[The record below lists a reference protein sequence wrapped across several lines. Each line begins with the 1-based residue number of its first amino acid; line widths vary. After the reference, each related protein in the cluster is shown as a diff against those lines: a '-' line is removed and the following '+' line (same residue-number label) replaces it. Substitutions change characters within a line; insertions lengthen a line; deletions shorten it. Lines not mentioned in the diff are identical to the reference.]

1 MIVWSKLIRLT
12 HWVVA
17 IALVLNLYFLEE
29 GEIIHE
35 YVGYT
40 AAAFVVIR
48 LIYGLT
54 SKDMAAFIN
63 FPISMTSLTEF
74 IRSKMNFE
82 KKDYTGHNP
91 AASVV
96 YILLW
101 ACVLSLA
108 LTGWMMGLDQFFG
121 EEWLHELHEYISL
134 FTQILIVS
142 HLIGMALDAYSFKRK
157 TWLAM
162 INGKKP

>member
-17 IALVLNLYFLEE
+17 VALILNLYFLEE
-29 GEIIHE
+29 GDTAHE

-40 AAAFVVIR
+40 AAVFVVIR
-48 LIYGLT
+48 LIYGFI

-63 FPISMTSLTEF
+63 FPISWTSLNEF
-74 IRSKMNFE
+74 IRSKINFD

-96 YILLW
+96 YIFIW
-101 ACVLSLA
+101 ACILSLA
-108 LTGWMMGLDQFFG
+108 LSGWMMGLDQFFG
-121 EEWLHELHEYISL
+121 EEWLQEIHESISWL
-134 FTQILIVS
+134 TQFLIAA

-157 TWLAM
+157 SWLAM
-162 INGKKP
+162 FNGKKP